1 MTLPRQY
8 RSRFGS
14 KGKYNATRTVYQGQ
28 TYDSRLEASRAAELD
43 LLVAAGQITK
53 WERGKSWTLVAGCTK
68 PDGKKDRAITY
79 KPDFQVYRGEE
90 FWCED
95 TKGRSTE
102 GFRMRLR
109 LWWRVYPG
117 VRLWI
122 VRADGTRSLS

>member
-1 MTLPRQY
+1 MSRVY

-14 KGKYNATRTVYQGQ
+14 AGKYNARKTEYRGEV
-28 TYDSRLEASRAAELD
+28 YDSRLEAERAMALD
-43 LLVAAGQITK
+43 LLLAAGEITA
-53 WERGKSWTLVAGCTK
+53 WERGTSWVLAPGCVK

-102 GFRMRLR
+102 GFRLRLR
-109 LWWRVYPG
+109 LWWRVYP
-117 VRLWI
+117 VVKLWI